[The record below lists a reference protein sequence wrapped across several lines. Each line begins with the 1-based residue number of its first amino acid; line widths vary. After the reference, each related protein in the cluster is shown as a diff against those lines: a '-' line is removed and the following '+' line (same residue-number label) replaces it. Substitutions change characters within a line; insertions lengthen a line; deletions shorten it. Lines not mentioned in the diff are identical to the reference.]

1 MRSSDVGFAS
11 LVSESAFSAASCLD
25 VSRSCAPL
33 SSAPAS
39 PACSSPE
46 AYIAMPSLSQA
57 GMRPPLRLTSAAW
70 TSSCA
75 TVIRRWSALLF
86 PYERHRMKTRWPETA
101 ETFSAGPSIA
111 TWASATAT
119 SDLSVL

>member
-1 MRSSDVGFAS
+1 MSAIAKAAAEAYEYANASGIADMRSSDVGLAS
-11 LVSESAFSAASCLD
+11 LVSESAPSAASCLD

-39 PACSSPE
+39 PACLSPE

-70 TSSCA
+70 ASSCA
-75 TVIRRWSALLF
+75 TVIRRWSVLLF
-86 PYERHRMKTRWPETA
+86 P
-101 ETFSAGPSIA
+101 
-111 TWASATAT
+111 
-119 SDLSVL
+119 